1 MRKILDLKIQAH
13 IASLKHIIAFD
24 DFTEDES
31 KLFNDLGV
39 TVYSYSELVEIG
51 KTLDNSLLDEMP
63 QPEADTTDVI

>member
-1 MRKILDLKIQAH
+1 MRKILDLKNQAH
-13 IASLKHIIAFD
+13 IASLKHIISFD
-24 DFTEDES
+24 DFTEYES

-63 QPEADTTDVI
+63 KPEADTTDVI